1 MSIEITQKEMYA
13 YALGYFYGR
22 SQGNDPGLYSEDE
35 GSCRHFY
42 LDGYEAG
49 VSDYCYMADYGYA
62 QEN

>member
-1 MSIEITQKEMYA
+1 MKASELQA

-42 LDGYEAG
+42 RAGYEAG
-49 VSDYCYMADYGYA
+49 VSDYCYMLDYGYA
-62 QEN
+62 EEN